1 MHIILVGIQG
11 SGKGTQARE
20 ILEHNPNYS
29 FFEMGQKLRDFSQMN
44 EELSPVVKECLDTGK
59 LVPDNVIEAMLR
71 HYAEKHNEKTI
82 VFDGI
87 PRTLPQLEVI
97 DKVFPEY
104 FIIFLDLEKE
114 EALKRLANRRIDPEN
129 GRSFPADFEGEFSPF
144 TGNKLVKRDDDN
156 EEAVLKRIAGFYH
169 NTLPLITEWAARG
182 KRVYRVDAGK
192 TIDDVYDM
200 IEAILSAYNGYDEKK

>member
-20 ILEHNPNYS
+20 IREHNPNYD
-29 FFEMGQKLRDFSQMN
+29 FFEMGQKLRDFSQMD
-44 EELSPVVKECLDTGK
+44 EELSPKVRESLEKGELISD
-59 LVPDNVIEAMLR
+59 DIIEAMLR
-71 HYAEKHNEKTI
+71 HYAKNHSEKTI

-87 PRTLPQLEVI
+87 PRTLSQLDVME
-97 DKVFPEY
+97 KVFPEY
-104 FIIFLDLEKE
+104 FVIFLDLDKE
-114 EALKRLANRRIDPEN
+114 EAIKRLANRRVDPVT

-144 TGNKLVKRDDDN
+144 TGNKLIKRDDDN

-192 TIDDVYDM
+192 DIDEVYDM
-200 IEAILSAYNGYDEKK
+200 IEAILSAYNGYDGVS